1 MKKPKI
7 TKLLLSG
14 GGIKG
19 IAICGAIEKLDEEIQ
34 ILSTVKTIIGT
45 SISSYIAFFLAIGL
59 NVRKIRAVFEKI
71 NLGDLQEFDIKLL
84 LSKFGLDDGS
94 KFASLIRAAIQT
106 QNLNPNMTFKELSE
120 MGKYKIILVGTN
132 INTSKPVY
140 FSEEHT
146 PDMLVC
152 QALRISGGYPFAFT
166 PIEINGELY
175 ADGGLTSPI
184 ASELITK
191 KDRNN
196 TLGIVLHRGFSR
208 YHTDDLQSYG
218 IGVISCL
225 IDSLLD
231 SKLEKIKHHIVISYP
246 VSSMNFGLEEE
257 EKNKILEFGRNKAK
271 EWLDKFIT

>member
-19 IAICGAIEKLDEEIQ
+19 IAICGAIEKLDEEIK

-146 PDMLVC
+146 PDMLVS